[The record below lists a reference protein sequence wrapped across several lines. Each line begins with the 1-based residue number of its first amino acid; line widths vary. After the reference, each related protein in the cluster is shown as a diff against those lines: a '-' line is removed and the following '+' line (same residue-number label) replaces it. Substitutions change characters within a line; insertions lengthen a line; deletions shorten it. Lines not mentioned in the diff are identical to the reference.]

1 MRRYFLFV
9 FLGFI
14 VTVFSPTIL
23 LRPNALLAQSVAS
36 GTIEGTVVDPTG
48 GVVVGA
54 TVEIR
59 NPITGFQQMALTDA
73 SGTFRFTNIPFNPYH
88 LQVTQQGFAPA
99 AQDVNVRATVPI
111 SVKITLAV
119 AGLTEAVSVEAG
131 AGDIVE
137 NVPYAHAD
145 VDINILD
152 KLPTF
157 SPASGLSD
165 AII

>member
-1 MRRYFLFV
+1 MRFSQRLSIPVIALALFCV
-9 FLGFI
+9 LFPAAP
-14 VTVFSPTIL
+14 VS
-23 LRPNALLAQSVAS
+23 AQSVAS

-59 NPITGFQQMALTDA
+59 NPITGFQQMAPTDA

-111 SVKITLAV
+111 SVKI
-119 AGLTEAVSVEAG
+119 
-131 AGDIVE
+131 
-137 NVPYAHAD
+137 
-145 VDINILD
+145 
-152 KLPTF
+152 
-157 SPASGLSD
+157 
-165 AII
+165 